1 MVEPLEKVTPD
12 PKPPRLVTLY
22 IPGALGVVF
31 GIGTQCLFMRPTTVM
46 EHLFGGIGAFLISWP
61 FCIAG
66 YHGYRF
72 FRSFVRRT

>member
-1 MVEPLEKVTPD
+1 MVEPLNIDAPE

-31 GIGTQCLFMRPTTVM
+31 GVGTQCMCMRPTTFA
-46 EHLFGGIGAFLISWP
+46 EHILGGIGAFLFSWP
-61 FCIAG
+61 FSVAG

-72 FRSFVRRT
+72 IRSLFGRT